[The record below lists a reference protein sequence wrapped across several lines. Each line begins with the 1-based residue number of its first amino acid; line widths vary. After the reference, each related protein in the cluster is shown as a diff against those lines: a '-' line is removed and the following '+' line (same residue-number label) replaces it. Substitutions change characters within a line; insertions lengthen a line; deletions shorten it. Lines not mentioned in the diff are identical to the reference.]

1 MKYTVRI
8 KYQAES
14 EIDVYASNIDE
25 AEEEAANL
33 LELNLDGNI
42 ISLDVMEVTENDDD
56 PIDADDDD
64 AYDLDDDNDYWL
76 NPDDDDEDEDL

>member
-33 LELNLDGNI
+33 LEINLDGNI
-42 ISLDVMEVTENDDD
+42 ISLDVMEVTEADDPLNNDPYDDD
-56 PIDADDDD
+56 IYDD
-64 AYDLDDDNDYWL
+64 AYDLYE
-76 NPDDDDEDEDL
+76 DDDDDSDEDL